1 MVRSAGDAGQREGS
15 RGVSE
20 MKVDG
25 FERALSHVLGSPR
38 EEGRVEMV
46 VRRPAEGEREVLT
59 EARIE
64 PGLGVV
70 GDRWIAKPTRS
81 PEAEV
86 TLMNA
91 RCIALLARDV
101 DRWPLAGDQLYV
113 DFDLSVANLPPGTRL
128 SVGEAVLEVSEKL
141 HRGCAKFS
149 ARFGP
154 EALRLV
160 RSDEGMAARLRGMN
174 ARVVRGGV
182 VRTGDPITKLD
193 DDGRDHGRGD
203 GRGPA

>member
-1 MVRSAGDAGQREGS
+1 MVRSASDAVQHEGS

-25 FERALSHVLGSPR
+25 FEQGLAHVLGSPR

-46 VRRPAEGEREVLT
+46 VRRPVEGEREVLS

-70 GDRWIAKPTRS
+70 GDRWVAKPTRS

-174 ARVVRGGV
+174 ARVVHGGV
-182 VRTGDPITKLD
+182 VRAGDPITKLD
-193 DDGRDHGRGD
+193 DDGRG
-203 GRGPA
+203 AA

>member
-1 MVRSAGDAGQREGS
+1 
-15 RGVSE
+15 VSE
-20 MKVDG
+20 MKLDELQRG
-25 FERALSHVLGSPR
+25 LAHVLGSPR

-46 VRRPAEGEREVLT
+46 VRRPAEGEREVLS

-64 PGLGVV
+64 AGRGVV
-70 GDRWIAKPTRS
+70 GDRWAAKPTRS

-91 RCIALLARDV
+91 RCIALLAAEV

-113 DFDLSVANLPPGTRL
+113 DFDLGVDNLPVGTRF
-128 SVGEAVLEVSEKL
+128 SVGDAVLEVSEKP

-154 EALRLV
+154 EALRFV
-160 RSDEGMAARLRGMN
+160 NSEEGRAARLRGMN
-174 ARVVRGGV
+174 ASVVRGGV
-182 VRTGDPITKLD
+182 VRTGDPITKV
-193 DDGRDHGRGD
+193 DDGRG
-203 GRGPA
+203 AA

>member
-1 MVRSAGDAGQREGS
+1 MVRSASDAVQHEGS

-25 FERALSHVLGSPR
+25 FEQGLAHVLGSPR

-46 VRRPAEGEREVLT
+46 VRRPVEGEREVLS

-70 GDRWIAKPTRS
+70 GDRWVAKPTRS

-174 ARVVRGGV
+174 ARVVHGGV

-193 DDGRDHGRGD
+193 DDGRG
-203 GRGPA
+203 AA